1 MNRVVWFTAGAMTG
15 VYALIKARNTAR
27 NFTPDGVA
35 ARAAAMTAG
44 LRVFRTEVATGMA
57 EKEAELRAQ
66 LAPAADPHPPALTR
80 RTPDRQPALAREG
93 RVDTRGHED

>member
-1 MNRVVWFTAGAMTG
+1 VNRVVWFTAGAVTG

-35 ARAAAMTAG
+35 ARAAAMAAG

-66 LAPAADPHPPALTR
+66 LNPAAEHPPALTR